1 MVLKRLVVS
10 VVVLFMARPVL
21 AEGGAESGPVVGVR
35 VRVTTT
41 SERLVGKWIAGDG
54 NKLRIEVKPGKEVAI
69 RLSEVTTLEESRR
82 KGRRGAGAM
91 LGFAVGAAAGAV
103 HAARSRAPVCGHNG
117 DVTFCAASNNDTV
130 ETGGVLLL
138 GGLGALLGAAIAPG
152 EKWVPI
158 ADPHVRV
165 GVVPVRGRGIS
176 VGVAVAF

>member
-103 HAARSRAPVCGHNG
+103 HAARSRAPVCQGTTAMSPFVPHRTTTRSKRG
-117 DVTFCAASNNDTV
+117 ESFSS
-130 ETGGVLLL
+130 
-138 GGLGALLGAAIAPG
+138 GA
-152 EKWVPI
+152 WV
-158 ADPHVRV
+158 RCWE
-165 GVVPVRGRGIS
+165 RR
-176 VGVAVAF
+176 